1 MNRSTIPAQPLP
13 PRAAPALAWTH
24 LRLRHRRMLIWLMA
38 TASAWMLFANWP
50 GIDLSISTELMNA
63 GGPGQPRFAYG
74 LSPAVQL
81 VYEVVPWLGRGAL
94 LACLILLMLPRPGRN
109 GSAALGR
116 WSRRA
121 PAMLLVLVL
130 GLWLV
135 VNAGFK
141 EHWGRPRPQ
150 HVEALGG
157 HQPFRSIAEPSS
169 LCDSNCSFPS
179 GHAATG
185 FVVMAAGLRAG
196 ASRRRHWA
204 WAGLALGTLFGLGR
218 MLQGGHFASDVIFA
232 GLMIWGVTLAAQQT
246 MLRWR
251 AAGRRHNS
259 SWRR

>member
-1 MNRSTIPAQPLP
+1 MNRSTTQAQPLP
-13 PRAAPALAWTH
+13 PLSGPAQAWIQ
-24 LRLRHRRMLIWLMA
+24 LRLRHRRMLIWLMV
-38 TASAWMLFANWP
+38 TASAWMLFSLWP
-50 GIDLSISTELMNA
+50 GIDLSISTALMNA
-63 GGPGQPRFAYG
+63 GGPDRPRFALG
-74 LSPAVQL
+74 QWTAVRAL
-81 VYEVVPWLGRGAL
+81 YEIVPWLGRGAL
-94 LACLILLMLPRPGRN
+94 LACLVLLMLPRPGRN
-109 GSAALGR
+109 GSAALRR
-116 WSRRA
+116 WSQRA

-169 LCDSNCSFPS
+169 LCHSNCSFPS

-185 FVVMAAGLRAG
+185 FVVMAAGLRAS
-196 ASRRRHWA
+196 ASRRRSWA